1 MEDIRNMWKNHT
13 ERLNIKH
20 ITNYLR
26 SVRSIAQSSLT
37 LCDPMN
43 CSIPGFPVYHQHS
56 EPTQTHVYHIN
67 DTIQPS
73 HSLSSP
79 FLLPSIF
86 PSIRVFANELVL
98 RIRWPQYWSFS
109 FSISPSSQ
117 YSGLTSFR
125 IDWLDLLAVQ
135 ETLKESFPIPQI
147 KSINSSALSYFYTP
161 TLTSIHAYWKNHS
174 FN

>member
-13 ERLNIKH
+13 ERLNIKQ

-117 YSGLTSFR
+117 YSGLISFR
-125 IDWLDLLAVQ
+125 IDRFDLLAVQ
-135 ETLKESFPIPQI
+135 GQGSFPTPQFE
-147 KSINSSALSYFYTP
+147 SINYLVLSFSYGP
-161 TLTSIHAYWKNHS
+161 TLTFLHAD
-174 FN
+174 